1 MTASETLRTA
11 AALMREQH
19 GPTCPDHRL
28 WTTVA
33 DVLDQDATKA
43 GGSDRVQTD
52 ALEAARRFLV
62 AQEVRS

>member
-28 WTTVA
+28 WSTVA
-33 DVLDQDATKA
+33 DVLDQDATQA
-43 GGSDRVQTD
+43 GGSERVEID
-52 ALEAARRFLV
+52 AVKAARRFLV
-62 AQEVRS
+62 AQEVRT